1 MNGAD
6 LVCIVHSNVPAD
18 WSVWLKTDQAGNN
31 QNITD
36 DKHMTRSRT
45 SGPVK
50 ELVLQIRNATEQ
62 DAGIYTCRAQFGG
75 VVREDTLLLT
85 VTGNKDD
92 SVKKMILF
100 EEISRWPS
108 THSFSFRS
116 GELPA

>member
-75 VVREDTLLLT
+75 VVREDTLRLT

>member
-62 DAGIYTCRAQFGG
+62 DAGIYTCEARNRAN
-75 VVREDTLLLT
+75 ET
-85 VTGNKDD
+85 
-92 SVKKMILF
+92 I
-100 EEISRWPS
+100 RWPPGTGYLMLS
-108 THSFSFRS
+108 RGKVTLRFILIIQRRVIQCI
-116 GELPA
+116 

>member
-6 LVCIVHSNVPAD
+6 LACIVYSNATAD
-18 WSVWLKTDQAGNN
+18 WSAWLKTDQSGNN

-36 DKHMTRSRT
+36 DKHMTRSDT

-50 ELVLQIRNATEQ
+50 ELVLLIRNATEQ

-75 VVREDTLLLT
+75 LVREDTLRLT

-92 SVKKMILF
+92 SKKLDLH

-108 THSFSFRS
+108 THLF
-116 GELPA
+116 